1 MGRRKLQIKR
11 IEDRHNR
18 QVTFSKRRSGLM
30 KKAHEL
36 SVLCDVEI
44 ALVIFSAHGRQ
55 YEFCSGESLGNA
67 LERYQTYVNE
77 ETAAK
82 GTDDTPKKA
91 KSIWKGKCLITSQ
104 FKGLDG
110 DRTAHFLFL
119 MQDDLNAL
127 WTGSELLEMISELD
141 VDLLTTKELELLETH
156 LATLLGQ
163 TRQRKTELTTEA
175 VATLHEKEKK
185 LREEKIL
192 LENQI
197 AALMDC
203 QENER
208 ANKELELVL
217 PSEPHANDDSVL
229 QLLK

>member
-1 MGRRKLQIKR
+1 MFCQHHLHHCRHPLYHLQGSEVRVLSRMGRRKLQIKR

-36 SVLCDVEI
+36 SVLCDVEV
-44 ALVIFSAHGRQ
+44 ALIVFSGHGSC

-67 LERYQTYVNE
+67 LDRYRTYVNE

-82 GTDDTPKKA
+82 GTDDKPK
-91 KSIWKGKCLITSQ
+91 
-104 FKGLDG
+104 
-110 DRTAHFLFL
+110 
-119 MQDDLNAL
+119 DDLNAL
-127 WTGSELLEMISELD
+127 WTGPELLEMISELD

-163 TRQRKTELTTEA
+163 TRQRKTELMMEA
-175 VATLHEKEKK
+175 VATLHEKEKQ

-197 AALMDC
+197 AAPTGC

-208 ANKELELVL
+208 ANKELELELVL
-217 PSEPHANDDSVL
+217 PSEPHANDNSVL

>member
-36 SVLCDVEI
+36 SVLCDVEV
-44 ALVIFSAHGRQ
+44 ALIVFSGHGSC

-67 LERYQTYVNE
+67 LDRYRTYVNE

-82 GTDDTPKKA
+82 GTDDKPK
-91 KSIWKGKCLITSQ
+91 
-104 FKGLDG
+104 
-110 DRTAHFLFL
+110 
-119 MQDDLNAL
+119 DDLNAL
-127 WTGSELLEMISELD
+127 WTGPELLEMISELD

-163 TRQRKTELTTEA
+163 TRQRKTELMMEA
-175 VATLHEKEKK
+175 VATLHEKPN
-185 LREEKIL
+185 LRHRKH
-192 LENQI
+192 
-197 AALMDC
+197 
-203 QENER
+203 
-208 ANKELELVL
+208 LVSGRVRVKYINL
-217 PSEPHANDDSVL
+217 PTSL
-229 QLLK
+229 R

>member
-11 IEDRHNR
+11 IADRHNR

-44 ALVIFSAHGRQ
+44 ALVVFSGHGRQ

-67 LERYQTYVNE
+67 LDRYQTYVNE
-77 ETAAK
+77 DAAAK
-82 GTDDTPKKA
+82 DTDDKPK
-91 KSIWKGKCLITSQ
+91 
-104 FKGLDG
+104 
-110 DRTAHFLFL
+110 
-119 MQDDLNAL
+119 DDLNAL
-127 WTGSELLEMISELD
+127 WTGPGLLELISELD

-175 VATLHEKEKK
+175 VATLHEKEKQ

-192 LENQI
+192 LENQRGKNIFYTQKKI
-197 AALMDC
+197 A
-203 QENER
+203 
-208 ANKELELVL
+208 
-217 PSEPHANDDSVL
+217 
-229 QLLK
+229 